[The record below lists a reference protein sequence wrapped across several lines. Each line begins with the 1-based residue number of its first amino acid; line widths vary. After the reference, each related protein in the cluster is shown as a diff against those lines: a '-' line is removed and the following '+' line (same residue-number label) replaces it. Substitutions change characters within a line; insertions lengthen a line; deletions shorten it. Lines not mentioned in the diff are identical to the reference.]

1 MNLVS
6 QDELEGSVGGSFLD
20 DLLGLIDYPSE
31 DEMKWYE
38 DNIYIEMHWAG
49 RVFRCVK
56 NQRESDNGYLLEEDE
71 WHEVTSKGLI
81 LVRV

>member
-31 DEMKWYE
+31 DKIKWYE
-38 DNIYIEMHWAG
+38 DDMYVEMHWG
-49 RVFRCVK
+49 DRIFRCVK
-56 NQRESDNGYLLEEDE
+56 EQREGDDGYLLEEDE
-71 WHEVTSKGLI
+71 WHEVTSQGLV
-81 LVRV
+81 LVRT